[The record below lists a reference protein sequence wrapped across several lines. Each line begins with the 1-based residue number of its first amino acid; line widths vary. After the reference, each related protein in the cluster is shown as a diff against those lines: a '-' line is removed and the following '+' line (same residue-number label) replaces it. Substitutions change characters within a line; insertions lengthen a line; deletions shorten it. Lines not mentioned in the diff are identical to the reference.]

1 MTTVRQIA
9 ANRRNARKSTG
20 PQTPGAKK
28 RTSGNALR
36 HGLATSYAA
45 NPAEA
50 AMIGQLTEQI
60 AGSRKERLALALA
73 RDAAV
78 AQFDLARVRWVKAE
92 LIGQV
97 VAFGS
102 IDPPEIFSSAK
113 DEWRYIRPRCET
125 TTRGCLCQYRQIRR
139 KPCRPTL
146 QNVWL
151 RRSDG
156 RCAN

>member
-1 MTTVRQIA
+1 MTTDRQIA

-28 RTSGNALR
+28 RTSGKALR

-50 AMIGQLTEQI
+50 AMIDQLTEQI

-78 AQFDLARVRWVKAE
+78 AQFDPARVGRVKAE
-92 LIGQV
+92 LI
-97 VAFGS
+97 
-102 IDPPEIFSSAK
+102 
-113 DEWRYIRPRCET
+113 
-125 TTRGCLCQYRQIRR
+125 RQ
-139 KPCRPTL
+139 
-146 QNVWL
+146 
-151 RRSDG
+151 S
-156 RCAN
+156 